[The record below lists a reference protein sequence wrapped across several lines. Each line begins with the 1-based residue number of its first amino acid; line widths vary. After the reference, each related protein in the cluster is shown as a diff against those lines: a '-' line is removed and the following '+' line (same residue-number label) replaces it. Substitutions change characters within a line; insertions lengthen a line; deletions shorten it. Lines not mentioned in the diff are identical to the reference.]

1 METKMKIFL
10 FFSLSLSQVYR
21 PRPFNGAAITSGKF
35 ENLAKFLD
43 YTEGERDLSATIFC
57 YVNSHYIIRSKRRY
71 AISLE
76 TI

>member
-10 FFSLSLSQVYR
+10 FFFLSLSQVYR

-43 YTEGERDLSATIFC
+43 YTEGERERERDLSPFSATLIATILFDQS
-57 YVNSHYIIRSKRRY
+57 VVTPS
-71 AISLE
+71 A
-76 TI
+76 